1 MDNSTRNEMFA
12 DFDNGIHIIKFYFV
26 LFLLLLTIYVLTG
39 NNESLIDVT
48 DYTDD
53 LTNLKLRKSQ
63 FNLSVS
69 LTPGELSAIF
79 DTTTTHPKLNSEI

>member
-1 MDNSTRNEMFA
+1 M
-12 DFDNGIHIIKFYFV
+12 
-26 LFLLLLTIYVLTG
+26 
-39 NNESLIDVT
+39 

-53 LTNLKLRKSQ
+53 VSKLKINKSQ

-79 DTTTTHPKLNSEI
+79 DTTVALPKLNCKVKIILPNTIIINQHFIS

>member
-1 MDNSTRNEMFA
+1 MKTV
-12 DFDNGIHIIKFYFV
+12 IILSYKFYFI
-26 LFLLLLTIYVLTG
+26 LFLLLSICILTG
-39 NNESLIDVT
+39 NSESLLEVT
-48 DYTDD
+48 DFTDDD

-79 DTTTTHPKLNSEI
+79 DTTTAYPKLNSEI